1 MITASGLASGLD
13 VDGIVTQLVQAE
25 STPVIQRLARREAQ
39 VQADVS
45 AIGAV
50 RGALGG
56 LSDAL
61 ETLTADG
68 VFARRTASSASPG
81 HFTASAGSTAQA
93 SDYDIEVLALAQA
106 QKLASGSFA
115 DAQTAVGTGTL
126 NIDVGGSAFEVSIAD
141 GSQSLAEIRD
151 AINNAADNTGARAS
165 IINDAGGARLILSAE
180 ETGLANTLTVT
191 RSGGDGGLDALV
203 YDPGTLENL
212 SQIQEPLDA
221 SIKVETFSYSSASN
235 TVTGAIDGVTLS
247 LVQADPGT
255 THRLTVGLD
264 SAAIGSALED
274 FTGKLNA
281 AVEVIANVTAYNA
294 TTGSASALQ
303 GDAMMRSLS
312 GQLRD
317 IGFGDLGDTNDRFAT
332 LSELGIRFDGSGKL
346 SVDRAALDTALAD
359 DFDAVVAAVTGD
371 NGMRARY
378 DTLLSSYIDPEAA
391 LDARTDSLQGALD
404 RIDGDRERLDRR
416 LSAIEARYRAQFA
429 SLETLVS
436 QMNQT
441 SSFLAQ
447 QLQNINLST

>member
-1 MITASGLASGLD
+1 MPL
-13 VDGIVTQLVQAE
+13 Q
-25 STPVIQRLARREAQ
+25 REACP
-39 VQADVS
+39 
-45 AIGAV
+45 
-50 RGALGG
+50 
-56 LSDAL
+56 
-61 ETLTADG
+61 E
-68 VFARRTASSASPG
+68 
-81 HFTASAGSTAQA
+81 
-93 SDYDIEVLALAQA
+93 YDIEVLALAQA